1 MNIAEMAPYM
11 DFRCYG
17 CLWFSRPCKGLPPVN
32 HRNLRCFKEDSNITG
47 DENTINQGEN
57 IMKAS
62 TNALQHQTII
72 STDTDPWLDS
82 LEKASRLLRAAAR
95 VLQTSSHSYFA
106 RKVRFL
112 QHNMDKQVQ
121 GEKEWRMGE

>member
-17 CLWFSRPCKGLPPVN
+17 CLSFSRPCKGLPPVN
-32 HRNLRCFKEDSNITG
+32 HKNLRCFKADSNITG
-47 DENTINQGEN
+47 DKNTINQGEN

-62 TNALQHQTII
+62 NVLQHQTIT
-72 STDTDPWLDS
+72 STDTDPWLDG
-82 LEKASRLLRAAAR
+82 LEKASRLLRAAAK

-106 RKVRFL
+106 GKVRFL